1 MGGSGADRVYASD
14 LEKAVQYS
22 LTNEILTHVRTF
34 KTVFQ
39 KRFFFSPKIQSKV
52 PLNVSSQKME

>member
-22 LTNEILTHVRTF
+22 LTNEILTHVRTYE
-34 KTVFQ
+34 TVFQ
-39 KRFFFSPKIQSKV
+39 KRFFFRPKY
-52 PLNVSSQKME
+52 SQKYL